1 MRFIDT
7 NVFLRYFTRDD
18 EKKAEEVLRLLQK
31 VEKNEEKVITSPL
44 VIFEVIF
51 TLEKYYEVPK
61 KEILNLLQ
69 PILDLRGLKLDFRDI
84 FSLALI
90 LYSKKNISFA
100 DAFNACFMEK
110 QGIKEVYSYDHDF
123 DRIEGINR
131 IIPQA

>member
-7 NVFLRYFTRDD
+7 NVFLRYYTRDD

-51 TLEKYYEVPK
+51 TLEKYYTVPK
-61 KEILNLLQ
+61 KEIRDLLQ

-84 FSLALI
+84 FSGSVLL
-90 LYSKKNISFA
+90 L
-100 DAFNACFMEK
+100 
-110 QGIKEVYSYDHDF
+110 
-123 DRIEGINR
+123 
-131 IIPQA
+131 

>member
-7 NVFLRYFTRDD
+7 NVFLRYYTRDD

-61 KEILNLLQ
+61 KEILNLL
-69 PILDLRGLKLDFRDI
+69 
-84 FSLALI
+84 
-90 LYSKKNISFA
+90 
-100 DAFNACFMEK
+100 
-110 QGIKEVYSYDHDF
+110 
-123 DRIEGINR
+123 
-131 IIPQA
+131 

>member
-1 MRFIDT
+1 
-7 NVFLRYFTRDD
+7 YTRDD

-51 TLEKYYEVPK
+51 TLEKYYKVPK
-61 KEILNLLQ
+61 KEIRDLLQ

-84 FSLALI
+84 FSLALV

-110 QGIKEVYSYDHDF
+110 QGIKE
-123 DRIEGINR
+123 
-131 IIPQA
+131 

>member
-7 NVFLRYFTRDD
+7 NIFLRYYTRDD
-18 EKKAEEVLRLLQK
+18 EKKAEEVLKLLSK

-51 TLEKYYEVPK
+51 TLEKYYKVSK
-61 KEILNLLQ
+61 KEIQDLLQ
-69 PILDLRGLKLDFRDI
+69 PILNLRGLKLDFREV
-84 FSLALI
+84 FSLALE

-110 QGIKEVYSYDHDF
+110 QGVKEVYSYDKDF
-123 DRIEGINR
+123 DQIEGIKR
-131 IIPQA
+131 IIP